1 MQKTRKVFRI
11 LRIIIRA
18 LLITAV
24 ALLSVYNIYMLI
36 QRYAYGNG
44 MPKVFGIATAVVV
57 SGSMEPEIKV
67 NDLVIVKEQDSYEVR
82 DVVTYRDSK
91 TGAYV
96 THRVVNIIR
105 TGEGVR
111 YITQG
116 DANAVIDSEEGVP
129 QSAVVGK
136 VVKVSRGA
144 GKFISFL
151 QSPAGLFTVIAVGV
165 VIWGLT
171 DVVLI
176 LLKRKD
182 TENENGQKED

>member
-18 LLITAV
+18 LLIAV
-24 ALLSVYNIYMLI
+24 VAVLSVYNVYMLV

-44 MPKVFGIATAVVV
+44 MPKVFGVATAIVV
-57 SGSMEPEIKV
+57 SGSMEPEIKI

-82 DVVTYRDSK
+82 DVVTYRDS
-91 TGAYV
+91 TGDYV
-96 THRVVNIIR
+96 THRVVRVIQ
-105 TGEGVR
+105 TEDGKR
-111 YITQG
+111 YVTQG
-116 DANAVIDSEEGVP
+116 DANSAIDSEEGVP

-136 VVKVSRGA
+136 VVRVARGA
-144 GKFISFL
+144 GNFISFL

-171 DVVLI
+171 DVVII
-176 LLKRKD
+176 LCERKD
-182 TENENGQKED
+182 KENENEREKD

>member
-1 MQKTRKVFRI
+1 MNKARKIFRV

-18 LLITAV
+18 FLITV
-24 ALLSVYNIYMLI
+24 IGLLSAYNIYMLV

-57 SGSMEPEIKV
+57 SGSMQPEIIV
-67 NDLVIVKEQDSYEVR
+67 NDLVIVKEQSSYEIS

-96 THRVVNIIR
+96 THRIVRVI
-105 TGEGVR
+105 EAEDGVR
-111 YITQG
+111 FVTKG
-116 DANAVIDSEEGVP
+116 DANTAIDGEDGVP

-136 VVKVSRGA
+136 VVKVARGV

-151 QSPAGLFTVIAVGV
+151 QSPAGLFTVLAVGV

-171 DVVLI
+171 DVVII
-176 LLKRKD
+176 LLKRTD
-182 TENENGQKED
+182 EENEDGRKKD